1 MRTPFSEEVCRNKAD
16 LLEGRTLKTTGSEKE
31 PHCANAANTD
41 SDNCIACPKEDVAMR
56 SNFQE
61 ILSNDDVLYIR
72 SLIAEGIARALVEK
86 VAKSSESA
94 VDGLEPERY
103 NPSTQKGGSEK

>member
-1 MRTPFSEEVCRNKAD
+1 MRAPFSEEVCRNEAD
-16 LLEGRTLKTTGSEKE
+16 LLEGRTLKEIGSEKS
-31 PHCANAANTD
+31 PHCDNAANTD
-41 SDNCIACPKEDVAMR
+41 SDNRIACSKEDRPMQFD
-56 SNFQE
+56 FQE
-61 ILSNDDVLYIR
+61 ILSNDDLLYIR
-72 SLIAEGIARALVEK
+72 GLLAEGIARALVEK